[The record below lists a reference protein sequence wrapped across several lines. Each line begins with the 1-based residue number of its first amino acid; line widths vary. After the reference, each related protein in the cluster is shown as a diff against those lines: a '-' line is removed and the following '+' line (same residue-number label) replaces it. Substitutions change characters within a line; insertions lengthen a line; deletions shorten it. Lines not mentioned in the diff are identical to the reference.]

1 MLGLLIF
8 CDGVKM
14 EEIWKD
20 IKGYEGIYQI
30 SNLGRIKT
38 LAKTVR
44 KWDGTARRSEQILKP
59 ILQKSGYCHIGLWRN
74 GKRKQSRVHRLV
86 AAAFCTNSDPDN
98 KTQVNHLNENK
109 QDNRAENL
117 EWATPRE
124 NTLYGNCIEKR
135 TANRNE
141 HAANKRIKVA
151 CFDIKTNC
159 LVKLFSSIAL
169 ASQWCGVHENDG
181 HITQCCKGKQKT
193 AYGYRWQYA

>member
-1 MLGLLIF
+1 
-8 CDGVKM
+8 M

-20 IKGYEGIYQI
+20 IKDYEGIYQI

-44 KWDGTARRSEQILKP
+44 KWDGTARRAEQILKP
-59 ILQKSGYCHIGLWRN
+59 IVQKSGYCHIGLWRN
-74 GKRKQSRVHRLV
+74 GKCKQSRMHRLV
-86 AAAFCTNSDPDN
+86 AQAFCINDDPKS

-117 EWATPRE
+117 EWVTPRE

-141 HAANKRIKVA
+141 LATNKRLKVA

-159 LVKLFSSIAL
+159 LVKFFNSIAS
-169 ASQWCGVHENDG
+169 ASLWCGVSKNDG

-193 AYGYRWQYA
+193 AYGYRWQYV